1 MLIWNSKPRKYLERS
16 ALTSIKDFSILFF
29 ILDGNNKIKIFS
41 KYSPS
46 LSKKKVINKTDRI
59 PRVIEPRIEPMEL
72 SNVGIASTLFLVKPS
87 ISKILDAKSILY
99 HLSYNQ
105 NSL

>member
-1 MLIWNSKPRKYLERS
+1 MLIWNSKPRKYLDRS

-72 SNVGIASTLFLVKPS
+72 SNVGIASTLFLVKP
-87 ISKILDAKSILY
+87 
-99 HLSYNQ
+99 
-105 NSL
+105 